1 MKRVSKREKTFV
13 KKVLKSEFRN
23 SKRTSMVRD
32 CEVEFADLIGCNYAI
47 GFVNG
52 TSTLHIA
59 LEVLG
64 VGPGDE
70 VIVPPLTMAATTMAV
85 LHTGAT
91 PIFADVDQGTF
102 QISAL
107 SISKLVSKNTKAIIT
122 VALYGGSPDYD
133 AIKQAAPNIP
143 IIEDNAEALGTTY
156 KGENIGNFGVMSSYS
171 FQTSKHLTAGEGGM
185 LCTNNS
191 ELADRIRVLQS
202 LGYGSVSATAQKIE
216 KATLQDPN
224 FNRHISLGWNYR
236 MSELTAAVV
245 RGQIQNAS
253 KLIKNRIEV
262 GKNIFELAS
271 SYDNTKTQGIYPNST
286 HSFWAAPLLITN
298 PKINWKEFANKFNT
312 EGGKGV
318 YAAWKLTF
326 NESFWLDKKLLGR
339 EKTLTCLTT
348 DTNNC
353 PQASIIQPRIL
364 AFRTN
369 EWDKKGKNSQI
380 KALEKTLKYF
390 SNKIDYS

>member
-1 MKRVSKREKTFV
+1 MEKKFV

-23 SKRTSMVRD
+23 SKRTSMVRN

-91 PIFADVDQGTF
+91 PIFADVDQNTF

-107 SISKLVSKNTKAIIT
+107 SISNLVNQKTKAIIT

-133 AIKQAAPNIP
+133 AIKQVAPNIP
-143 IIEDNAEALGTTY
+143 IIEDNAEALGTKY

-185 LCTNNS
+185 LCTNNP
-191 ELADRIRVLQS
+191 ELADKIRVFQS

-216 KATLQDPN
+216 KSTLQDPN
-224 FNRHISLGWNYR
+224 FNRHTSLGWNYR
-236 MSELTAAVV
+236 MSELTAAVI
-245 RGQIQNAS
+245 RGQIVNSS
-253 KLIKNRIEV
+253 KLIKNRIDV
-262 GKNIFELAS
+262 GERIFELAS
-271 SYDNTKTQGIYPNST
+271 NFDNFKTQAIYPNST
-286 HSFWAAPLLITN
+286 HSFWAAPLLITSS
-298 PKINWKEFANKFNT
+298 KINWNEFANRFNL

-326 NESFWLDKKLLGR
+326 NESFWLEKKLLGR
-339 EKTLTCLTT
+339 EKKLTSATAKI
-348 DTNNC
+348 NNC
-353 PQASIIQPRIL
+353 PQASMIQPRIL

-369 EWDKKGKNSQI
+369 EWDKKSKKSQI
-380 KALEKTLKYF
+380 QALAKTLKYF
-390 SNKIDYS
+390 ENQHN

>member
-1 MKRVSKREKTFV
+1 MKE
-13 KKVLKSEFRN
+13 VLNSQFRN

-32 CEVEFADLIGCNYAI
+32 CEVEFADLIGCRYAI

-91 PIFADVDQGTF
+91 PIFADVDQSTF

-107 SISKLVSKNTKAIIT
+107 SISQLVNQNTKAIIT

-133 AIKQAAPNIP
+133 AIKHVAPNIP

-156 KGENIGNFGVMSSYS
+156 KGENIGNFGMMSSYS

-185 LCTNNS
+185 LCTNS
-191 ELADRIRVLQS
+191 PELADKIRILQS

-216 KATLQDPN
+216 KSALQDPN

-245 RGQIQNAS
+245 RGQISNSS
-253 KLIKNRIEV
+253 KLIKKRIQV
-262 GKNIFELAS
+262 GEDIFELAS
-271 SYDNTKTQGIYPNST
+271 NFSNVRAQEIYPNST

-298 PKINWKEFANKFNT
+298 PKIDWKVFANKFNS

-326 NESFWLDKKLLGR
+326 DESFWRDKKLLGR
-339 EKTLTCLTT
+339 ENALTSPSTSI
-348 DTNNC
+348 C
-353 PQASIIQPRIL
+353 PQASSLQPRIL

-369 EWDKKGKNSQI
+369 EWDIKSKKSQI
-380 KALEKTLKYF
+380 KALEKTLEFF
-390 SNKIDYS
+390 SNQTNYS